1 MAGGDIVLQFV
12 WPSTDSHADM
22 RTVQIKQ
29 LDEHG
34 QPQDVYKASI
44 TSLTFTHHNTDQ
56 KPAPLPKF
64 FHPQIVGSDSGVT
77 YFQRMNFATKLFEAA
92 GHIEWSSNHSAN
104 VYFGL
109 ERVMSHL
116 HFVA

>member
-12 WPSTDSHADM
+12 WPSTDSRADM

-29 LDEHG
+29 LDENG
-34 QPQDVYKASI
+34 QLQDVY
-44 TSLTFTHHNTDQ
+44 
-56 KPAPLPKF
+56 KF

-116 HFVA
+116 HFVT